1 MDWTGELDATAG
13 RRRTQSLES
22 MESMGEHGS
31 TQHHLVVV
39 VDTRLSATSHS
50 GLSFCY
56 PLHSDAAGRV
66 MVAPR
71 RGTAQG
77 TTRATTTKSASTTT
91 TTATT
96 DAAARTRG
104 EPRVAVVT
112 SDDEQC
118 LLGAAN
124 GGLGS
129 LRCVCSTPTL
139 HICHPT
145 APFAEPAISSH
156 GCDGG
161 GDLPISA
168 RPALAAIVT
177 RRAPP
182 YKCKDPTT
190 VLKSPPC
197 ALRLKKQLVILNQPH
212 AATPIGSGHRA
223 NRRAWHQQRSGQR
236 LQVTA
241 SLFSWPPWLRR
252 CVYRPRK
259 RPSKGIPHEATDAF
273 SCALPR
279 PRVVPLL
286 TTRQLDPHTPPMH

>member
-1 MDWTGELDATAG
+1 MQQLAAVERKAWKAWASMAALSIISLSPSTLDCLPRRSGPQFLLPSAFG
-13 RRRTQSLES
+13 R
-22 MESMGEHGS
+22 
-31 TQHHLVVV
+31 
-39 VDTRLSATSHS
+39 
-50 GLSFCY
+50 C
-56 PLHSDAAGRV
+56 GRV

-91 TTATT
+91 TTTTATT
-96 DAAARTRG
+96 DAAARTRR

-129 LRCVCSTPTL
+129 LRCICSTPTL

-145 APFAEPAISSH
+145 APFAEPAVSLH

-177 RRAPP
+177 RRVPP

-190 VLKSPPC
+190 VWKSPPC
-197 ALRLKKQLVILNQPH
+197 ALQPKKQLVILNQPH

-241 SLFSWPPWLRR
+241 SLLLRR
-252 CVYRPRK
+252 CVGCLMRHAFQRPFS
-259 RPSKGIPHEATDAF
+259 PPIAF
-273 SCALPR
+273 LRALPR
-279 PRVVPLL
+279 PRVVPSLI
-286 TTRQLDPHTPPMH
+286 TRQLDPHTPPMH

>member
-1 MDWTGELDATAG
+1 MQQLAAVERKAWKAWASMAALSIISLSPSTLDCLP
-13 RRRTQSLES
+13 R
-22 MESMGEHGS
+22 
-31 TQHHLVVV
+31 LVP
-39 VDTRLSATSHS
+39 

-91 TTATT
+91 TTTTATT
-96 DAAARTRG
+96 DAAARTRR

-129 LRCVCSTPTL
+129 LRCICSTPTL

-145 APFAEPAISSH
+145 APFAEPAVSSH

-177 RRAPP
+177 RRVPP

-190 VLKSPPC
+190 V
-197 ALRLKKQLVILNQPH
+197 
-212 AATPIGSGHRA
+212 
-223 NRRAWHQQRSGQR
+223 
-236 LQVTA
+236 
-241 SLFSWPPWLRR
+241 
-252 CVYRPRK
+252 
-259 RPSKGIPHEATDAF
+259 
-273 SCALPR
+273 
-279 PRVVPLL
+279 
-286 TTRQLDPHTPPMH
+286 